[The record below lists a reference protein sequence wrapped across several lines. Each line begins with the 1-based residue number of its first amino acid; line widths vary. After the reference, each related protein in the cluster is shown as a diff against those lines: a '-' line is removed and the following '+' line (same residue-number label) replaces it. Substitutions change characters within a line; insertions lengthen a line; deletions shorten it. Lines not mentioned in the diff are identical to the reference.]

1 MRQLLSDNFSRT
13 VSEGERIL
21 KLLGESPA
29 TNRRD
34 IQEQTVLRIIKF
46 QAGAQL
52 GLFVNPLAN
61 HPRRQ
66 HGRPDV
72 SWLIPHQAA
81 IRTGDDTLAAIRSS
95 FRQHRKDA
103 LRRQSLF
110 DVQARDD
117 RAKLIVERYSHQ
129 AVSQSATPNLL
140 ARTISHYHHGASVD
154 AGDDLL
160 QLATLKYVEPLIRR
174 QPSVI
179 AVVRNRPDTETF
191 QLVES
196 VVRCSARAVKYK
208 STGAGRSDDETSISV
223 CTQTHDFA
231 PMLVGA
237 CFGPHQR
244 TPRALELLNPI
255 AERGDIDR
263 ATVDRNRAYTVTLCR
278 SVFDSRAH
286 KNCVACR

>member
-72 SWLIPHQAA
+72 SRLVPHHAA
-81 IRTGDDTLAAIRSS
+81 IRTRDDTLAAIRISL
-95 FRQHRKDA
+95 RQRRKDA

-117 RAKLIVERYSHQ
+117 RPKLLLVPNSQQ
-129 AVSQSATPNLL
+129 AVSPSAP
-140 ARTISHYHHGASVD
+140 
-154 AGDDLL
+154 
-160 QLATLKYVEPLIRR
+160 
-174 QPSVI
+174 
-179 AVVRNRPDTETF
+179 
-191 QLVES
+191 
-196 VVRCSARAVKYK
+196 
-208 STGAGRSDDETSISV
+208 
-223 CTQTHDFA
+223 
-231 PMLVGA
+231 
-237 CFGPHQR
+237 
-244 TPRALELLNPI
+244 
-255 AERGDIDR
+255 
-263 ATVDRNRAYTVTLCR
+263 
-278 SVFDSRAH
+278 
-286 KNCVACR
+286 